1 MNKTSLVDFGNSLIK
16 VNQSLNPPSDTNDL
30 KNLEKLKKDY
40 EQSGSDK
47 DLYKYLHSRK
57 KNYLNSGKNN
67 DEFETNI
74 KMEANDIFDNMAK
87 PYMEYIKRANER
99 FINIKNS
106 YDISNRL
113 KSNTDEFVMDYE
125 DIEINAKKDLDDLK
139 RKKSVNIRMAD
150 YYNKNYEI
158 ATYILQILEK
168 IYYYTIIVLIIIT
181 IIKGQY
187 KNMMIVGRLI
197 FMIVLPFIVKLILQG
212 TYER

>member
-1 MNKTSLVDFGNSLIK
+1 MNENDLVDFGNGIIELS
-16 VNQSLNPPSDTNDL
+16 QSLNPNNDVNGELQTL
-30 KNLEKLKKDY
+30 KTTYDISKKD
-40 EQSGSDK
+40 E
-47 DLYKYLHSRK
+47 DLYEFLYERK
-57 KNYLNSGKNN
+57 KNYTGN
-67 DEFETNI
+67 EFETTVKN
-74 KMEANDIFDNMAK
+74 EANDIFDKMTTS
-87 PYMEYIKRANER
+87 YREYIDRANIR

-113 KSNTDEFVMDYE
+113 KSNTDEFLTEYE
-125 DIEINAKKDLDDLK
+125 DMESDVKQDLSDLK

-150 YYNKNYEI
+150 YYNKNYEV

-197 FMIVLPFIVKLILQG
+197 LMIVLPFIEKLIVQG

>member
-1 MNKTSLVDFGNSLIK
+1 MNENDLVDFGNGIIELS
-16 VNQSLNPPSDTNDL
+16 QSLNPNNDVNGELQTL
-30 KNLEKLKKDY
+30 KTTYDISKKD
-40 EQSGSDK
+40 E
-47 DLYKYLHSRK
+47 DLYEFLYERK
-57 KNYLNSGKNN
+57 KNYTGN
-67 DEFETNI
+67 EFETTVKN
-74 KMEANDIFDNMAK
+74 EANDIFDKMTTS
-87 PYMEYIKRANER
+87 YREYIDRANIR

-113 KSNTDEFVMDYE
+113 KSNTDEFLTEYE
-125 DIEINAKKDLDDLK
+125 DMESDVKQDLSDLK

-150 YYNKNYEI
+150 YYNKNYEV

-197 FMIVLPFIVKLILQG
+197 LMIVLPFIVKLIVQG
-212 TYER
+212 SYER

>member
-1 MNKTSLVDFGNSLIK
+1 MNENNLVDFANGIIEL
-16 VNQSLNPPSDTNDL
+16 NQSLDT
-30 KNLEKLKKDY
+30 KSKAYLEGLKKKY
-40 EQSGSDK
+40 EDSKKDE
-47 DLYKYLHSRK
+47 DLYKFLHSRK

-74 KMEANDIFDNMAK
+74 KMEANDIFDKM
-87 PYMEYIKRANER
+87 MTSHIEHIDRANIR
-99 FINIKNS
+99 FTNIKNS

-113 KSNTDEFVMDYE
+113 KSNTDEFLTEYE
-125 DIEINAKKDLDDLK
+125 DMESDVKQDLSDLK

-150 YYNKNYEI
+150 YYNKNYEV

-197 FMIVLPFIVKLILQG
+197 LMIVLPFIVRFIIQR

>member
-1 MNKTSLVDFGNSLIK
+1 MNKNDLVDFGNILIK
-16 VNQSLNPPSDTNDL
+16 ENQSLNTNNDVNGELQTL
-30 KNLEKLKKDY
+30 KTKY
-40 EQSGSDK
+40 ENSGSAT
-47 DLYKYLHSRK
+47 DLYKFLHTRK
-57 KNYLNSGKNN
+57 EININN
-67 DEFETNI
+67 KQFETNI
-74 KMEANDIFDNMAK
+74 KNEANDIFDKMTT
-87 PYMEYIKRANER
+87 PYREHIDRANIR
-99 FINIKNS
+99 FTNIKNS

-113 KSNTDEFVMDYE
+113 KSNTDEFLTEYE
-125 DIEINAKKDLDDLK
+125 DMESDVKQDLDDLK

-150 YYNKNYEI
+150 YYNKNYEV

-197 FMIVLPFIVKLILQG
+197 LMIVLPFIVRFIIQR

>member
-99 FINIKNS
+99 FVNIKNS

-125 DIEINAKKDLDDLK
+125 DMESKVKKDLNDLK

-197 FMIVLPFIVKLILQG
+197 FMIVLPFIVKLILQV

>member
-57 KNYLNSGKNN
+57 INYLNSGKNN

-99 FINIKNS
+99 FVNIKNS

>member
-16 VNQSLNPPSDTNDL
+16 VNQSLNPSNTKDL
-30 KNLEKLKKDY
+30 ENIEKLKEDY
-40 EQSGSDK
+40 KKSGNDE
-47 DLYKYLHSRK
+47 DLYKYLYSRK
-57 KNYLNSGKNN
+57 ENYLNSGKNN

-74 KMEANDIFDNMAK
+74 KMEASDIFDNMAK

-113 KSNTDEFVMDYE
+113 KSNTDEFVMEYE
-125 DIEINAKKDLDDLK
+125 DMESNVKKDLNDLK

>member
-1 MNKTSLVDFGNSLIK
+1 MNENDLVDFGNGIIELS
-16 VNQSLNPPSDTNDL
+16 QSLNPNNDVNGELQTL
-30 KNLEKLKKDY
+30 KTTYDISKKD
-40 EQSGSDK
+40 E
-47 DLYKYLHSRK
+47 DLYEFLYERK
-57 KNYLNSGKNN
+57 KNYTGN
-67 DEFETNI
+67 EFETTVKN
-74 KMEANDIFDNMAK
+74 EANDIFDKMTTS
-87 PYMEYIKRANER
+87 YREYIDRANIR

-113 KSNTDEFVMDYE
+113 KSNTDEFLTEYE
-125 DIEINAKKDLDDLK
+125 DMESDVKQDLSDLK

-150 YYNKNYEI
+150 YYNKNYEV

-197 FMIVLPFIVKLILQG
+197 LMIVLPFIVKLIVQG